1 MENITKTAADT
12 ASAVGEKVTEKVAEN
27 ASQWTNILK
36 EVVDKLTGKNMQV
49 VYDFQDFEVDVPK
62 ATGPEGKELGSA
74 KWKINGK
81 FTLSTELRNESYT
94 R

>member
-1 MENITKTAADT
+1 MENITKVAAET
-12 ASAVGEKVTEKVAEN
+12 ASVQGEKVQEN
-27 ASQWTNILK
+27 ASQLTDILK

-81 FTLSTELRNESYT
+81 FTLSTELRDESYT
-94 R
+94 Q